1 MLRSSRRKLTA
12 LPMAPPLGELAGAS
26 PTERERLWQAG
37 RRKKSP
43 FRRFELREG
52 VFFLASQMTS
62 LITTFIV
69 FIRCAFSQKVKHC
82 TESLQSLFS
91 FPLLYLFGEKSGIM
105 GLRPC
110 PPIYSGGEVRKMESI
125 LSFILS
131 VGANVAAYYICK
143 WLDGW
148 FMGRKH

>member
-1 MLRSSRRKLTA
+1 MDSF
-12 LPMAPPLGELAGAS
+12 AS
-26 PTERERLWQAG
+26 
-37 RRKKSP
+37 
-43 FRRFELREG
+43 
-52 VFFLASQMTS
+52 
-62 LITTFIV
+62 TFIT
-69 FIRCAFSQKVKHC
+69 FIICDPPQKSSTAQKVYSHS
-82 TESLQSLFS
+82 SLWHS
-91 FPLLYLFGEKSGIM
+91 LYLFGEKSGIM